1 MMHETLQHQL
11 DHTLNH
17 AANHAL
23 THALNHA
30 HTAMITLA
38 YRPFLDPIELHRLW
52 FLLLIPLT
60 VGIAVAYKAVRV
72 PDHKVFPRQ
81 VLVMSVQIVLG
92 MMALGLGAYL
102 LVNVVL
108 PLVAPK

>member
-1 MMHETLQHQL
+1 MHETLHHQFS
-11 DHTLNH
+11 H
-17 AANHAL
+17 AQA
-23 THALNHA
+23 
-30 HTAMITLA
+30 AMLTLA

-60 VGIAVAYKAVRV
+60 VGIAMGYKAVRV
-72 PDHKVFPRQ
+72 PDMKDYPRQ

>member
-1 MMHETLQHQL
+1 MPEMLHHQFS
-11 DHTLNH
+11 H
-17 AANHAL
+17 AQA
-23 THALNHA
+23 
-30 HTAMITLA
+30 AMLTLA

-60 VGIAVAYKAVRV
+60 VGIAMAYKAVRV
-72 PDHKVFPRQ
+72 PDMKDYPRQ

>member
-72 PDHKVFPRQ
+72 PDLKDFPRQ

>member
-1 MMHETLQHQL
+1 MHEMLH
-11 DHTLNH
+11 HHFSH
-17 AANHAL
+17 AQA
-23 THALNHA
+23 
-30 HTAMITLA
+30 AMLTLA

-60 VGIAVAYKAVRV
+60 VGIAMAYKAVRV
-72 PDHKVFPRQ
+72 PDMKDYPRQ

>member
-1 MMHETLQHQL
+1 MK
-11 DHTLNH
+11 D
-17 AANHAL
+17 
-23 THALNHA
+23 
-30 HTAMITLA
+30 
-38 YRPFLDPIELHRLW
+38 Y
-52 FLLLIPLT
+52 
-60 VGIAVAYKAVRV
+60 
-72 PDHKVFPRQ
+72 PRQ

>member
-1 MMHETLQHQL
+1 MHEMLHHQFS
-11 DHTLNH
+11 H
-17 AANHAL
+17 AQA
-23 THALNHA
+23 
-30 HTAMITLA
+30 AMLTLA

-60 VGIAVAYKAVRV
+60 VGIAMAYKAVRV
-72 PDHKVFPRQ
+72 PDMKDYPRQ

>member
-1 MMHETLQHQL
+1 MHEMLQHQFS
-11 DHTLNH
+11 H
-17 AANHAL
+17 AQA
-23 THALNHA
+23 
-30 HTAMITLA
+30 AMLTLA

-60 VGIAVAYKAVRV
+60 VGIAMAYKAVRV
-72 PDHKVFPRQ
+72 PDMKDYPRQ